1 MCIVASV
8 EPLVLSNI
16 TLFLWRSD
24 VDGDGD
30 NQPSGLRQ
38 REVQSGDP
46 LSPGGQWLWLQV
58 GNMFHEFDLHFT
70 VLSQTE
76 VWGDCSQHQAY
87 YHYGDDLQDRTQASS
102 SVTSVPERFLTAN
115 IILYSFFIDNEIS
128 PWRFDMIVWCIFHIW
143 YIYEISMCQR

>member
-1 MCIVASV
+1 MCIVTSV

-38 REVQSGDP
+38 REVQSSDP
-46 LSPGGQWLWLQV
+46 LSAGGQWLRLQV
-58 GNMFHEFDLHFT
+58 GNMFHEFDLQFT

-76 VWGDCSQHQAY
+76 V
-87 YHYGDDLQDRTQASS
+87 
-102 SVTSVPERFLTAN
+102 
-115 IILYSFFIDNEIS
+115 
-128 PWRFDMIVWCIFHIW
+128 
-143 YIYEISMCQR
+143 